1 MEKEI
6 LKQGIDLITELENLE
21 GYRDIAKNGN
31 GAVHFEIR
39 KHYLECEEYE
49 RIVIATRYNDR
60 LFKVIEEIIKEIDKQ
75 RLALEDEVYK
85 CDSIKVNYKI
95 NFLIGL
101 LLSKGSRF
109 KSGNI
114 TIDFEK
120 QTEENAEI
128 NPIVKHGEYIEIT
141 WCHQKYGGK
150 KSEYFKVGAIF
161 KVVWMRGCEET
172 GRIICKLANPYKKG
186 YLYMNSN
193 NYNWKKYKNEN

>member
-1 MEKEI
+1 MKTELNYKDMEHEI
-6 LKQGIDLITELENLE
+6 LIPN
-21 GYRDIAKNGN
+21 DIAINIIENIDFYKECFSMNAN
-31 GAVHFEIR
+31 EI
-39 KHYLECEEYE
+39 L
-49 RIVIATRYNDR
+49 
-60 LFKVIEEIIKEIDKQ
+60 KEIDKQ

-101 LLSKGSRF
+101 LISKGSRF